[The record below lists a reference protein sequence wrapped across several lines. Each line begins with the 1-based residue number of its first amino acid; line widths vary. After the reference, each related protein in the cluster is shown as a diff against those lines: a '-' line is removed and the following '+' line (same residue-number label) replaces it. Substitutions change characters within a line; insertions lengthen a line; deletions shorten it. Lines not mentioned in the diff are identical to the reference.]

1 MGYIRLIDLET
12 ELRDA
17 IAKYGLAHFSSVHI
31 AVVYNANSRSRAVAR
46 IWGLS
51 KIFQET
57 FGLKPMYVIELL
69 RGFEDLTCSNRVKV
83 IAHEL
88 AHIPT
93 TASGAVRPHNRAFW
107 RDYRLYSRLFTC
119 GDFPSLK
126 K

>member
-1 MGYIRLIDLET
+1 MGYIKLKDLEA

-17 IAKYGLAHFSSVHI
+17 IVKYGLAHFSSVHI
-31 AVVYNANSRSRAVAR
+31 AVVYNTHSRSRAVAR

-57 FGLKPMYVIELL
+57 FGLRPMYVIELL
-69 RGFEDLTCSNRVKV
+69 RRFEDLACSYKVKV

-88 AHIPT
+88 AHIPS

-107 RDYRLYSRLFTC
+107 RDYRLYSRLFKC
-119 GDFPSLK
+119 SDFPSLK